1 MRISD
6 DGPWFAAAT
15 CKANFLKQ
23 AEQFEDDYDNNNYS
37 DYVEDASVH
46 AVTDIRL
53 SLRWRA
59 FMQAELRR
67 WHEIAFADAVDSTQN
82 NRLRKVNALA
92 IRTPNS

>member
-59 FMQAELRR
+59 FMQAELR
-67 WHEIAFADAVDSTQN
+67 
-82 NRLRKVNALA
+82 
-92 IRTPNS
+92 